1 MIVRVKRQEFLKRLK
16 IVEKVISENKIKPII
31 SCTYLET
38 KGDNL
43 FFCGTNL
50 ETTITTETKVEEIIE
65 EGRIV
70 FQHQL
75 VDEYLREIRDEE
87 IVLSVRDNNLYIES
101 SDSASEFSLMNPEDF
116 PNIIENVESVKDK
129 KNFKIN
135 SVELANIL
143 EKVKFAASTSSDNLS
158 INCIRMENEGK
169 KLKFATTDTYRLV
182 FLEKEKL
189 KFATTDTY
197 RLVFLEKELDEIKGN
212 VEVSI
217 PLNTAEAL
225 TKLLKNM
232 EEVEIVVYSTEKQIY
247 FKIAETLMV
256 SRVID
261 LVFPN
266 YKGILG
272 NDAYNKTLI
281 VEIVV
286 YSTEKQIYFKIA
298 ETLMV
303 SRVIDLVFP
312 NYKGILGNDAYNK
325 TLIINNEVFLKVLRR
340 IIIFVKNNAESKY
353 GATFEIEGKL
363 LKINGVN
370 DIARINEQ
378 LEVEYEGEKIKIS
391 KYGATFEIE
400 GKLLK
405 INGVNDI
412 ARINEQ
418 LEVEY
423 EGEKIK
429 ISLNAKFISEFIQNL
444 DKDSDIILNFISP
457 NSSVRIR
464 QEGENNYLY
473 VVMPLAL
480 KD

>member
-65 EGRIV
+65 EGKIV

-75 VDEYLREIRDEE
+75 VDEYLREIKDEE

-116 PNIIENVESVKDK
+116 PNIIESVESVKDK
-129 KNFKIN
+129 ENFKIN

-158 INCIRMENEGK
+158 INCVRMENEGK

-182 FLEKEKL
+182 FLEKE
-189 KFATTDTY
+189 
-197 RLVFLEKELDEIKGN
+197 LEEIKGSI
-212 VEVSI
+212 EVSI
-217 PLNTAEAL
+217 PLNTVEAL

-232 EEVEIVVYSTEKQIY
+232 DEVEIVVYSTEKQIY
-247 FKIAETLMV
+247 FKM
-256 SRVID
+256 
-261 LVFPN
+261 
-266 YKGILG
+266 
-272 NDAYNKTLI
+272 
-281 VEIVV
+281 
-286 YSTEKQIYFKIA
+286 A

-325 TLIINNEVFLKVLRR
+325 TLIINNDVFSKVLRI

-353 GATFEIEGKL
+353 GATFELEGKL
-363 LKINGVN
+363 FKINGVN

-378 LEVEYEGEKIKIS
+378 LEVEYEGE
-391 KYGATFEIE
+391 
-400 GKLLK
+400 
-405 INGVNDI
+405 
-412 ARINEQ
+412 R
-418 LEVEY
+418 
-423 EGEKIK
+423 IK

-457 NSSVRIR
+457 NSSVKIR
-464 QEGENNYLY
+464 QQSENNYLY

>member
-1 MIVRVKRQEFLKRLK
+1 
-16 IVEKVISENKIKPII
+16 
-31 SCTYLET
+31 
-38 KGDNL
+38 
-43 FFCGTNL
+43 
-50 ETTITTETKVEEIIE
+50 
-65 EGRIV
+65 
-70 FQHQL
+70 
-75 VDEYLREIRDEE
+75 
-87 IVLSVRDNNLYIES
+87 
-101 SDSASEFSLMNPEDF
+101 
-116 PNIIENVESVKDK
+116 
-129 KNFKIN
+129 
-135 SVELANIL
+135 
-143 EKVKFAASTSSDNLS
+143 
-158 INCIRMENEGK
+158 MENEGK

-182 FLEKEKL
+182 FLEKE
-189 KFATTDTY
+189 
-197 RLVFLEKELDEIKGN
+197 LDEIKGKI
-212 VEVSI
+212 EVSI

-232 EEVEIVVYSTEKQIY
+232 EE
-247 FKIAETLMV
+247 
-256 SRVID
+256 
-261 LVFPN
+261 
-266 YKGILG
+266 
-272 NDAYNKTLI
+272 

-391 KYGATFEIE
+391 
-400 GKLLK
+400 
-405 INGVNDI
+405 
-412 ARINEQ
+412 
-418 LEVEY
+418 
-423 EGEKIK
+423 
-429 ISLNAKFISEFIQNL
+429 LNAKFISEFIQNL

>member
-50 ETTITTETKVEEIIE
+50 ETTITTETKVEEVIE
-65 EGRIV
+65 EGKIV

-75 VDEYLREIRDEE
+75 VDEYLREIKDEE

-116 PNIIENVESVKDK
+116 PNIIESVESVKDK
-129 KNFKIN
+129 ENFKIN

-158 INCIRMENEGK
+158 INCVRMENEGK

-182 FLEKEKL
+182 FLEKE
-189 KFATTDTY
+189 
-197 RLVFLEKELDEIKGN
+197 LEEIKGSI
-212 VEVSI
+212 EVSI
-217 PLNTAEAL
+217 PLNTVEAL

-232 EEVEIVVYSTEKQIY
+232 DE
-247 FKIAETLMV
+247 
-256 SRVID
+256 
-261 LVFPN
+261 
-266 YKGILG
+266 
-272 NDAYNKTLI
+272 

-325 TLIINNEVFLKVLRR
+325 TLIINNDVFSKVLRR

-378 LEVEYEGEKIKIS
+378 LEVEYEGE
-391 KYGATFEIE
+391 
-400 GKLLK
+400 
-405 INGVNDI
+405 
-412 ARINEQ
+412 R
-418 LEVEY
+418 
-423 EGEKIK
+423 IK

-464 QEGENNYLY
+464 QEAETNYLY

>member
-50 ETTITTETKVEEIIE
+50 ETTITTETKVEEVIE
-65 EGRIV
+65 EGKIV

-87 IVLSVRDNNLYIES
+87 IILSVRDNNLYIES

-116 PNIIENVESVKDK
+116 PNIIENVDSVRDK
-129 KNFKIN
+129 ENFKIN

-182 FLEKEKL
+182 FLEKE
-189 KFATTDTY
+189 
-197 RLVFLEKELDEIKGN
+197 LDEIKGN

-232 EEVEIVVYSTEKQIY
+232 EE
-247 FKIAETLMV
+247 
-256 SRVID
+256 
-261 LVFPN
+261 
-266 YKGILG
+266 
-272 NDAYNKTLI
+272 

-391 KYGATFEIE
+391 
-400 GKLLK
+400 
-405 INGVNDI
+405 
-412 ARINEQ
+412 
-418 LEVEY
+418 
-423 EGEKIK
+423 
-429 ISLNAKFISEFIQNL
+429 LNAKFISEFIQNL

>member
-1 MIVRVKRQEFLKRLK
+1 MIVKVKRQEFLKRLK

-129 KNFKIN
+129 ENFKIN

-182 FLEKEKL
+182 FLEKE
-189 KFATTDTY
+189 
-197 RLVFLEKELDEIKGN
+197 LDEIKGKI
-212 VEVSI
+212 EVSI

-232 EEVEIVVYSTEKQIY
+232 EE
-247 FKIAETLMV
+247 
-256 SRVID
+256 
-261 LVFPN
+261 
-266 YKGILG
+266 
-272 NDAYNKTLI
+272 

-391 KYGATFEIE
+391 
-400 GKLLK
+400 
-405 INGVNDI
+405 
-412 ARINEQ
+412 
-418 LEVEY
+418 
-423 EGEKIK
+423 
-429 ISLNAKFISEFIQNL
+429 LNAKFISEFIQNL

>member
-129 KNFKIN
+129 ENFKIN

-182 FLEKEKL
+182 FLEKE
-189 KFATTDTY
+189 
-197 RLVFLEKELDEIKGN
+197 LDEIKGKI
-212 VEVSI
+212 EVSI

-232 EEVEIVVYSTEKQIY
+232 EE
-247 FKIAETLMV
+247 
-256 SRVID
+256 
-261 LVFPN
+261 
-266 YKGILG
+266 
-272 NDAYNKTLI
+272 

-353 GATFEIEGKL
+353 GAI
-363 LKINGVN
+363 
-370 DIARINEQ
+370 
-378 LEVEYEGEKIKIS
+378 
-391 KYGATFEIE
+391 FEIE

>member
-50 ETTITTETKVEEIIE
+50 ETTITTETKVEEVIE
-65 EGRIV
+65 EGKIV

-87 IVLSVRDNNLYIES
+87 IILSVRDNNLYIES

-116 PNIIENVESVKDK
+116 PNIIENVDSVRDK
-129 KNFKIN
+129 ENFKIN

-169 KLKFATTDTYRLV
+169 
-182 FLEKEKL
+182 KL

-247 FKIAETLMV
+247 FKM
-256 SRVID
+256 
-261 LVFPN
+261 
-266 YKGILG
+266 
-272 NDAYNKTLI
+272 
-281 VEIVV
+281 
-286 YSTEKQIYFKIA
+286 A

-325 TLIINNEVFLKVLRR
+325 TLIINNDVFSKVLRR

-353 GATFEIEGKL
+353 GATFELEGKL
-363 LKINGVN
+363 FKINGVN

-378 LEVEYEGEKIKIS
+378 LEVEYEGE
-391 KYGATFEIE
+391 G
-400 GKLLK
+400 
-405 INGVNDI
+405 
-412 ARINEQ
+412 
-418 LEVEY
+418 
-423 EGEKIK
+423 IK

-457 NSSVRIR
+457 NSSVKIR
-464 QEGENNYLY
+464 QQSENNYLY

>member
-65 EGRIV
+65 EGGIV
-70 FQHQL
+70 YQHQL

-129 KNFKIN
+129 ENFKIN

-169 KLKFATTDTYRLV
+169 
-182 FLEKEKL
+182 KL

-281 VEIVV
+281 I
-286 YSTEKQIYFKIA
+286 S
-298 ETLMV
+298 
-303 SRVIDLVFP
+303 
-312 NYKGILGNDAYNK
+312 
-325 TLIINNEVFLKVLRR
+325 NEVFLKVLRR
-340 IIIFVKNNAESKY
+340 IIIFVKNNAE
-353 GATFEIEGKL
+353 
-363 LKINGVN
+363 
-370 DIARINEQ
+370 
-378 LEVEYEGEKIKIS
+378 S

>member
-129 KNFKIN
+129 ENFKIN

-143 EKVKFAASTSSDNLS
+143 EIVKFAASTSSDNLS

-169 KLKFATTDTYRLV
+169 
-182 FLEKEKL
+182 KL

-232 EEVEIVVYSTEKQIY
+232 EE
-247 FKIAETLMV
+247 
-256 SRVID
+256 
-261 LVFPN
+261 
-266 YKGILG
+266 
-272 NDAYNKTLI
+272 

-391 KYGATFEIE
+391 
-400 GKLLK
+400 
-405 INGVNDI
+405 
-412 ARINEQ
+412 
-418 LEVEY
+418 
-423 EGEKIK
+423 
-429 ISLNAKFISEFIQNL
+429 LNAKFISEFIQNL

>member
-50 ETTITTETKVEEIIE
+50 ETTITTETKVEEVIE
-65 EGRIV
+65 EGKIV

-87 IVLSVRDNNLYIES
+87 IILSVRDNNLYIES

-116 PNIIENVESVKDK
+116 PNIIENVDSVKDK
-129 KNFKIN
+129 ENFKIN

-182 FLEKEKL
+182 FLEKE
-189 KFATTDTY
+189 
-197 RLVFLEKELDEIKGN
+197 LDEIKGKI
-212 VEVSI
+212 EVSI

-281 VEIVV
+281 
-286 YSTEKQIYFKIA
+286 
-298 ETLMV
+298 
-303 SRVIDLVFP
+303 
-312 NYKGILGNDAYNK
+312 
-325 TLIINNEVFLKVLRR
+325 INNDVFSKVLRR

-353 GATFEIEGKL
+353 GATFELEGKL
-363 LKINGVN
+363 
-370 DIARINEQ
+370 
-378 LEVEYEGEKIKIS
+378 
-391 KYGATFEIE
+391 F
-400 GKLLK
+400 K

-457 NSSVRIR
+457 NSSVKIR
-464 QEGENNYLY
+464 QQSENNYLY

>member
-87 IVLSVRDNNLYIES
+87 IILSVRDNNLYIES

-116 PNIIENVESVKDK
+116 PNIIENVDSVKDK
-129 KNFKIN
+129 ENFKIN

-169 KLKFATTDTYRLV
+169 
-182 FLEKEKL
+182 KL

-247 FKIAETLMV
+247 FKM
-256 SRVID
+256 
-261 LVFPN
+261 
-266 YKGILG
+266 
-272 NDAYNKTLI
+272 
-281 VEIVV
+281 
-286 YSTEKQIYFKIA
+286 A

-325 TLIINNEVFLKVLRR
+325 TLIINNDIFSKVLRR

-353 GATFEIEGKL
+353 GATFELEGKL
-363 LKINGVN
+363 FKINGVN

-378 LEVEYEGEKIKIS
+378 LEVEYEGE
-391 KYGATFEIE
+391 
-400 GKLLK
+400 
-405 INGVNDI
+405 
-412 ARINEQ
+412 R
-418 LEVEY
+418 
-423 EGEKIK
+423 IK

-457 NSSVRIR
+457 NSSVKIR
-464 QEGENNYLY
+464 QQSENNYLY

>member
-101 SDSASEFSLMNPEDF
+101 SDSTSEFSLMNPEDF

-129 KNFKIN
+129 ENFKIN

-182 FLEKEKL
+182 FLEKE
-189 KFATTDTY
+189 
-197 RLVFLEKELDEIKGN
+197 LDEIKGKI
-212 VEVSI
+212 EVSI

-232 EEVEIVVYSTEKQIY
+232 EE
-247 FKIAETLMV
+247 
-256 SRVID
+256 
-261 LVFPN
+261 
-266 YKGILG
+266 
-272 NDAYNKTLI
+272 

-391 KYGATFEIE
+391 
-400 GKLLK
+400 
-405 INGVNDI
+405 
-412 ARINEQ
+412 
-418 LEVEY
+418 
-423 EGEKIK
+423 
-429 ISLNAKFISEFIQNL
+429 LNAKFISEFIQNL

>member
-50 ETTITTETKVEEIIE
+50 ETTITTETKVEEVIE
-65 EGRIV
+65 EGKIV

-87 IVLSVRDNNLYIES
+87 IILSVRDNNLYIES

-116 PNIIENVESVKDK
+116 PNIIENVDSVRDK
-129 KNFKIN
+129 ENFKIN

-169 KLKFATTDTYRLV
+169 
-182 FLEKEKL
+182 KL

-247 FKIAETLMV
+247 FKM
-256 SRVID
+256 
-261 LVFPN
+261 
-266 YKGILG
+266 
-272 NDAYNKTLI
+272 
-281 VEIVV
+281 
-286 YSTEKQIYFKIA
+286 A

-325 TLIINNEVFLKVLRR
+325 TLIINNDVFSKILRR

-353 GATFEIEGKL
+353 GATFELEGKL
-363 LKINGVN
+363 FKINGVN

-378 LEVEYEGEKIKIS
+378 LEVEYEGE
-391 KYGATFEIE
+391 
-400 GKLLK
+400 
-405 INGVNDI
+405 
-412 ARINEQ
+412 R
-418 LEVEY
+418 
-423 EGEKIK
+423 IK

-457 NSSVRIR
+457 NSSVKIR
-464 QEGENNYLY
+464 QQSENNYLY

>member
-50 ETTITTETKVEEIIE
+50 ETTITTETKVEEVIE
-65 EGRIV
+65 EGKIV

-87 IVLSVRDNNLYIES
+87 IILSVRDNNLYIES

-116 PNIIENVESVKDK
+116 PNIIENVDSVRDK
-129 KNFKIN
+129 ENFKIN

-169 KLKFATTDTYRLV
+169 
-182 FLEKEKL
+182 KL

-247 FKIAETLMV
+247 FKM
-256 SRVID
+256 
-261 LVFPN
+261 
-266 YKGILG
+266 
-272 NDAYNKTLI
+272 
-281 VEIVV
+281 
-286 YSTEKQIYFKIA
+286 A

-325 TLIINNEVFLKVLRR
+325 TLIINNDVFSKVLRR

-378 LEVEYEGEKIKIS
+378 LEVEYEGE
-391 KYGATFEIE
+391 
-400 GKLLK
+400 
-405 INGVNDI
+405 
-412 ARINEQ
+412 R
-418 LEVEY
+418 
-423 EGEKIK
+423 IK

>member
-1 MIVRVKRQEFLKRLK
+1 LIVRVKRQEFLKRLK

-182 FLEKEKL
+182 FLEKE
-189 KFATTDTY
+189 
-197 RLVFLEKELDEIKGN
+197 LDEIKGN

-232 EEVEIVVYSTEKQIY
+232 EE
-247 FKIAETLMV
+247 
-256 SRVID
+256 
-261 LVFPN
+261 
-266 YKGILG
+266 
-272 NDAYNKTLI
+272 

-391 KYGATFEIE
+391 
-400 GKLLK
+400 
-405 INGVNDI
+405 
-412 ARINEQ
+412 
-418 LEVEY
+418 
-423 EGEKIK
+423 
-429 ISLNAKFISEFIQNL
+429 LNAKFISEFIQNL

>member
-129 KNFKIN
+129 ENFKIN

-182 FLEKEKL
+182 FLEKEL
-189 KFATTDTY
+189 A
-197 RLVFLEKELDEIKGN
+197 EIKGN

-232 EEVEIVVYSTEKQIY
+232 EE
-247 FKIAETLMV
+247 
-256 SRVID
+256 
-261 LVFPN
+261 
-266 YKGILG
+266 
-272 NDAYNKTLI
+272 

-391 KYGATFEIE
+391 
-400 GKLLK
+400 
-405 INGVNDI
+405 
-412 ARINEQ
+412 
-418 LEVEY
+418 
-423 EGEKIK
+423 
-429 ISLNAKFISEFIQNL
+429 LNAKFISEFIQNL

>member
-116 PNIIENVESVKDK
+116 PNIIENVDSVKDK
-129 KNFKIN
+129 ENFKIN

-182 FLEKEKL
+182 FLEKE
-189 KFATTDTY
+189 
-197 RLVFLEKELDEIKGN
+197 LDEIKGKI
-212 VEVSI
+212 EVSI

-281 VEIVV
+281 I
-286 YSTEKQIYFKIA
+286 S
-298 ETLMV
+298 
-303 SRVIDLVFP
+303 
-312 NYKGILGNDAYNK
+312 
-325 TLIINNEVFLKVLRR
+325 NEVFLKVLRR
-340 IIIFVKNNAESKY
+340 IIIFVKNNAE
-353 GATFEIEGKL
+353 
-363 LKINGVN
+363 
-370 DIARINEQ
+370 
-378 LEVEYEGEKIKIS
+378 S

>member
-50 ETTITTETKVEEIIE
+50 ETTITTETKVEEVIE
-65 EGRIV
+65 EGKIV

-87 IVLSVRDNNLYIES
+87 IILSVRDNNLYIES

-116 PNIIENVESVKDK
+116 PNIIENVDSVRDK
-129 KNFKIN
+129 ENFKIN

-169 KLKFATTDTYRLV
+169 
-182 FLEKEKL
+182 KL

-247 FKIAETLMV
+247 FKM
-256 SRVID
+256 
-261 LVFPN
+261 
-266 YKGILG
+266 
-272 NDAYNKTLI
+272 
-281 VEIVV
+281 
-286 YSTEKQIYFKIA
+286 A

-325 TLIINNEVFLKVLRR
+325 TLIINNDVFSKVLRR

-353 GATFEIEGKL
+353 GATFELEGKL
-363 LKINGVN
+363 FKINGVN

-378 LEVEYEGEKIKIS
+378 LEVEYEGE
-391 KYGATFEIE
+391 
-400 GKLLK
+400 
-405 INGVNDI
+405 
-412 ARINEQ
+412 R
-418 LEVEY
+418 
-423 EGEKIK
+423 IK

-457 NSSVRIR
+457 NSSVKIR
-464 QEGENNYLY
+464 QQSENNYLY

>member
-87 IVLSVRDNNLYIES
+87 IILSVRDNNLYIES

-129 KNFKIN
+129 ENFKIN

-182 FLEKEKL
+182 FLEKE
-189 KFATTDTY
+189 
-197 RLVFLEKELDEIKGN
+197 LDEIKGN

-232 EEVEIVVYSTEKQIY
+232 EE
-247 FKIAETLMV
+247 
-256 SRVID
+256 
-261 LVFPN
+261 
-266 YKGILG
+266 
-272 NDAYNKTLI
+272 

-391 KYGATFEIE
+391 
-400 GKLLK
+400 
-405 INGVNDI
+405 
-412 ARINEQ
+412 
-418 LEVEY
+418 
-423 EGEKIK
+423 
-429 ISLNAKFISEFIQNL
+429 LNAKFISEFIQNL

-464 QEGENNYLY
+464 QEAETNYLY

>member
-116 PNIIENVESVKDK
+116 PNIIENVDSVKDK
-129 KNFKIN
+129 ENFKIN

-169 KLKFATTDTYRLV
+169 
-182 FLEKEKL
+182 KL

-247 FKIAETLMV
+247 FKM
-256 SRVID
+256 
-261 LVFPN
+261 
-266 YKGILG
+266 
-272 NDAYNKTLI
+272 
-281 VEIVV
+281 
-286 YSTEKQIYFKIA
+286 A

-325 TLIINNEVFLKVLRR
+325 TLIINNDVFSKVLRR

-378 LEVEYEGEKIKIS
+378 LEVEYEGE
-391 KYGATFEIE
+391 
-400 GKLLK
+400 
-405 INGVNDI
+405 
-412 ARINEQ
+412 R
-418 LEVEY
+418 
-423 EGEKIK
+423 IK